1 MKSIK
6 FCVIFA
12 ALTLL
17 TVSCVE
23 KSQKY
28 KTVVAQRDSIAIEK
42 QALDS
47 SYNQT
52 LSLLNEIET
61 GFTEINKG
69 EKQMM
74 LDLKGSEGKALSQ
87 RDRIVSQMKAIKEN
101 LEQNKAKIAS
111 LRNLVSKGNKAN
123 SLLTETINR
132 LQSKMDE
139 QVVQIKSIQAE
150 LAQKNIAIGELT
162 ATVTNQ
168 QSVLEQQKTA
178 ISQQGNTISEQIIE
192 KNTVWYCIATS
203 KQLKAAKIITNAGL
217 FSSKKLMVSEFDK
230 SVFTKVDLRNTS
242 SIATNSK
249 RVKILSPHPKTSYQL
264 VTGADKTIT
273 ITITDPSKFWSV
285 SKYLVVQK

>member
-6 FCVIFA
+6 FCAIFV

-61 GFTEINKG
+61 GFADINKG

-74 LDLKGSEGKALSQ
+74 LDLKGTEGKAMNQ

-111 LRNLVSKGNKAN
+111 LRNLVSKGEKAN

-139 QVVQIKSIQAE
+139 QVAQIKSIQAE
-150 LAQKNIAIGELT
+150 LAQKNSTIGELT
-162 ATVTNQ
+162 TTVTNQ
-168 QSVLEQQKTA
+168 KSAIEQQKTA
-178 ISQQGNTISEQIIE
+178 ISQQGNTIAEQVIE

-203 KQLKAAKIITNAGL
+203 KQLKTAKIITDAGL

-230 SVFTKVDLRNTS
+230 TLFTKVDLRNTS

-249 RVKILSPHPKTSYQL
+249 RVKLLSPHPQSSYQL
-264 VTGADKTIT
+264 VTGADKIIT
-273 ITITDPSKFWSV
+273 ITITDPAKFWSI